1 MAARGEGLSR
11 LVHTLANTWHWWIDN
26 GGRMTSALET
36 HVALTAVSLG
46 IALGIGLLLG
56 LVAARVGA
64 LLGFV
69 VVQIANLGRIVP
81 SLAIL
86 ALALPLVGVGF
97 TPSVIALVLVG
108 VPPILVNTYAGVRA
122 VDPAA
127 LEAARGMGMTA
138 LQVLLRVQLPLAL
151 PLVVAGVSTAAVQIV
166 STATLAA
173 LIGGGGLGEIVFNG
187 IATIRN
193 EIILAGVLPIAAL
206 ALLVEGLFCIA
217 ARIATPRGLRF
228 V

>member
-1 MAARGEGLSR
+1 M
-11 LVHTLANTWHWWIDN
+11 HTLANTWHWWIDN
-26 GGRMTSALET
+26 GDRTVTSLRIHLELTGAGVGLAAVLGIVLGLLAARAGSAL
-36 HVALTAVSLG
+36 
-46 IALGIGLLLG
+46 
-56 LVAARVGA
+56 
-64 LLGFV
+64 GFL

-97 TPSVIALVLVG
+97 TPSVIALVAVG
-108 VPPILVNTYAGVRA
+108 TPPVLVNTFAGLRA

-127 LEAARGMGMTA
+127 MEAARGMGMSGA
-138 LQVLLRVQLPLAL
+138 QVLLRVQLPLAL
-151 PLVVAGVSTAAVQIV
+151 PLVVAGLSTAAVQIV

-206 ALLVEGLFCIA
+206 ALAVELLFRLA
-217 ARIATPRGLRF
+217 GRIVTPRGLRF

>member
-1 MAARGEGLSR
+1 M
-11 LVHTLANTWHWWIDN
+11 HTLVNTFNWWSDN
-26 GGRMTSALET
+26 RGRMGGALVT
-36 HVALTAVSLG
+36 HVELTVVSLALAAVLG
-46 IALGIGLLLG
+46 TALGVL
-56 LVAARVGA
+56 AARVGSV
-64 LLGFV
+64 LGFA
-69 VVQIANLGRIVP
+69 VVQLANLGRIVP

-97 TPSVIALVLVG
+97 TPSVIALVAVG
-108 VPPILVNTYAGVRA
+108 TPPILVNTYAGVCN
-122 VDPAA
+122 VDRAA
-127 LEAARGMGMTA
+127 LEAARGMGMSGR
-138 LQVLLRVQLPLAL
+138 QVLRLVQLPLAL

-206 ALLVEGLFCIA
+206 ALLVEGLF
-217 ARIATPRGLRF
+217 RLLSRFGTPHGLRF

>member
-1 MAARGEGLSR
+1 M
-11 LVHTLANTWHWWIDN
+11 HTLVNTWNWWGDN
-26 GGRMTSALET
+26 RGRMGSALET
-36 HVALTAVSLG
+36 HVELTVVSLALAVTLG
-46 IALGIGLLLG
+46 SALGVL
-56 LVAARVGA
+56 AARVGSV
-64 LLGFV
+64 LGFA
-69 VVQIANLGRIVP
+69 VVQLANLGRIVP

-97 TPSVIALVLVG
+97 TPSVIALVAVG
-108 VPPILVNTYAGVRA
+108 TPPILVNTFAGVRN
-122 VDPAA
+122 VDFAA
-127 LEAARGMGMTA
+127 LEAARGMGMSG
-138 LQVLLRVQLPLAL
+138 LQVLRGVQLPLAL

-206 ALLVEGLFCIA
+206 ALLVEGLF
-217 ARIATPRGLRF
+217 RLVSRVATPRGLRF

>member
-1 MAARGEGLSR
+1 M
-11 LVHTLANTWHWWIDN
+11 HTLVNTWNWWGDN
-26 GGRMTSALET
+26 RGRMGSALET
-36 HVALTAVSLG
+36 HVELTVVSLALAVTLG
-46 IALGIGLLLG
+46 SALGVL
-56 LVAARVGA
+56 AARVGSV
-64 LLGFV
+64 LGFA
-69 VVQIANLGRIVP
+69 VVQLANLGRIVP

-97 TPSVIALVLVG
+97 TPSVIALVAVG
-108 VPPILVNTYAGVRA
+108 TPPILVNTFAGVRN
-122 VDPAA
+122 VDRAA
-127 LEAARGMGMTA
+127 LEAARGMGMSE
-138 LQVLLRVQLPLAL
+138 LQVLSQVQLPLAL

-206 ALLVEGLFCIA
+206 ALLVECLF
-217 ARIATPRGLRF
+217 RLVSRVATPRGLRF

>member
-1 MAARGEGLSR
+1 MVTGGESGLA
-11 LVHTLANTWHWWIDN
+11 VHTLVNTFNWWGDN
-26 GGRMTSALET
+26 RGRMGSALET
-36 HVALTAVSLG
+36 HVELTFVSLALAA
-46 IALGIGLLLG
+46 ALGAALG
-56 LVAARVGA
+56 VLAARVGSV
-64 LLGFV
+64 LGFA
-69 VVQIANLGRIVP
+69 VVQLANLGRIVP

-97 TPSVIALVLVG
+97 TPSVIALVAVG
-108 VPPILVNTYAGVRA
+108 TPPILVNTYAGVRN
-122 VDPAA
+122 VDRAA
-127 LEAARGMGMTA
+127 LEAARGMGMSGP
-138 LQVLLRVQLPLAL
+138 QVLRLVQLPLAL

-193 EIILAGVLPIAAL
+193 EIILAGVLPIAVL
-206 ALLVEGLFCIA
+206 ALLVEGLF
-217 ARIATPRGLRF
+217 RLVSRFGTPRGLRF

>member
-1 MAARGEGLSR
+1 M
-11 LVHTLANTWHWWIDN
+11 HTLVNTFNWWHDN
-26 GGRMTSALET
+26 GGRTGSALET
-36 HVALTAVSLG
+36 HVELTAVSLALAV
-46 IALGIGLLLG
+46 ALGSALG
-56 LVAARVGA
+56 VLASRVGSV
-64 LLGFV
+64 LGFA
-69 VVQIANLGRIVP
+69 VVQVANLGRIVP

-97 TPSVIALVLVG
+97 TPSVIALVAVG
-108 VPPILVNTYAGVRA
+108 TPPILVNTYAGVRN
-122 VDPAA
+122 VDRSA
-127 LEAARGMGMTA
+127 LEAARGMGMSG
-138 LQVLLRVQLPLAL
+138 LQVLRRIELPLAL
-151 PLVVAGVSTAAVQIV
+151 PLVVAGASTAAVQIV

-206 ALLVEGLFCIA
+206 ALLIEGLF
-217 ARIATPRGLRF
+217 RLVSRVATPHGLRF

>member
-1 MAARGEGLSR
+1 M
-11 LVHTLANTWHWWIDN
+11 HTLVNTFNWWHDN
-26 GGRMTSALET
+26 GGRTGSALET
-36 HVALTAVSLG
+36 HVELTAVSLALAV
-46 IALGIGLLLG
+46 ALGSALG
-56 LVAARVGA
+56 VLASRVGSV
-64 LLGFV
+64 LGFA
-69 VVQIANLGRIVP
+69 VVQVANLGRIVP

-97 TPSVIALVLVG
+97 TPSVIALVAVG
-108 VPPILVNTYAGVRA
+108 TPPILVNTYAGVRN
-122 VDPAA
+122 VDRSA
-127 LEAARGMGMTA
+127 LEAARGMGMSE
-138 LQVLLRVQLPLAL
+138 LQVLRRIELPLAL
-151 PLVVAGVSTAAVQIV
+151 PLVVAGASTAAVQIV

-206 ALLVEGLFCIA
+206 ALLIEGLF
-217 ARIATPRGLRF
+217 RLVSRVATPHGLRF

>member
-1 MAARGEGLSR
+1 M
-11 LVHTLANTWHWWIDN
+11 HTLVNTFNWWGDN
-26 GGRMTSALET
+26 RGRMGSALET
-36 HVALTAVSLG
+36 HVELTFVSLALAA
-46 IALGIGLLLG
+46 ALGAALG
-56 LVAARVGA
+56 VLAARVGSV
-64 LLGFV
+64 LGFA
-69 VVQIANLGRIVP
+69 VVQLANLGRIVP

-97 TPSVIALVLVG
+97 TPSVIALVAVG
-108 VPPILVNTYAGVRA
+108 TPPILVNTYAGVRN
-122 VDPAA
+122 VDRAA
-127 LEAARGMGMTA
+127 LEAARGMGMSGP
-138 LQVLLRVQLPLAL
+138 QVLRLVQLPLAL

-193 EIILAGVLPIAAL
+193 EIILAGVLPIAVL
-206 ALLVEGLFCIA
+206 ALLVEGLF
-217 ARIATPRGLRF
+217 RLVSRFGTPRGLRF

>member
-1 MAARGEGLSR
+1 M
-11 LVHTLANTWHWWIDN
+11 HTLANTYNWWVDN
-26 GGRMTSALET
+26 AARMQGAVET
-36 HVALTAVSLG
+36 HVELTLVSFAFAAVLG
-46 IALGIGLLLG
+46 ILLG
-56 LVAARVGA
+56 VVAARIGS
-64 LLGFV
+64 LLGFL

-97 TPSVIALVLVG
+97 RPSVIALVAVG
-108 VPPILVNTYAGVRA
+108 TPQILVNTFAGVRS

-127 LEAARGMGMTA
+127 LEAARGMGMSS
-138 LQVLLRVQLPLAL
+138 LQMLRRVQLPLAL
-151 PLVVAGVSTAAVQIV
+151 PLIVAGASTAAVQIV

-206 ALLVEGLFCIA
+206 ALIVEGLFRLA
-217 ARIATPRGLRF
+217 SRVATPRGLRF

>member
-1 MAARGEGLSR
+1 M
-11 LVHTLANTWHWWIDN
+11 HTLVNTFNWWHDN
-26 GGRMTSALET
+26 GGRTGSALET
-36 HVALTAVSLG
+36 HVELTAVSLALAV
-46 IALGIGLLLG
+46 ALGSALG
-56 LVAARVGA
+56 VLASRVGSV
-64 LLGFV
+64 LGFA
-69 VVQIANLGRIVP
+69 VVQVANLGRIVP

-97 TPSVIALVLVG
+97 TPSVIALVAVG
-108 VPPILVNTYAGVRA
+108 TPPILVNTYAGVRN
-122 VDPAA
+122 VDRSA
-127 LEAARGMGMTA
+127 LEAARGMGMSG
-138 LQVLLRVQLPLAL
+138 LQVLRRIELPLAL

-206 ALLVEGLFCIA
+206 ALLIEGLF
-217 ARIATPRGLRF
+217 RLVSRVATPHGLRF

>member
-1 MAARGEGLSR
+1 M
-11 LVHTLANTWHWWIDN
+11 HTLVNTFNWWHDN
-26 GGRMTSALET
+26 GGRMGSALET
-36 HVALTAVSLG
+36 HVELTAVSLALAV
-46 IALGIGLLLG
+46 ALGSALG
-56 LVAARVGA
+56 VLAARVGSV
-64 LLGFV
+64 LGFA
-69 VVQIANLGRIVP
+69 VVQVANLGRIVP

-97 TPSVIALVLVG
+97 TPSVIALVAVG
-108 VPPILVNTYAGVRA
+108 TPPILVNTYAGVRN
-122 VDPAA
+122 VDRAA
-127 LEAARGMGMTA
+127 LEAARGMGMSG
-138 LQVLLRVQLPLAL
+138 LQVLRRIELPLAL

-206 ALLVEGLFCIA
+206 ALLIEGLF
-217 ARIATPRGLRF
+217 RLVSRVATPRGLRF

>member
-1 MAARGEGLSR
+1 M
-11 LVHTLANTWHWWIDN
+11 HTLANTWNWWIDN
-26 GGRMTSALET
+26 GGRMGSAIET
-36 HVALTAVSLG
+36 HVELTAVSVALAVAIGVVLG
-46 IALGIGLLLG
+46 VL
-56 LVAARVGA
+56 AAKAGSV
-64 LLGFV
+64 LGFV

-97 TPSVIALVLVG
+97 TPSVIALVAVG
-108 VPPILVNTYAGVRA
+108 VPPILVNTYAGVRS

-127 LEAARGMGMTA
+127 LEAARGMGMSG
-138 LQVLLRVQLPLAL
+138 LQVLRRVQAPLAL
-151 PLVVAGVSTAAVQIV
+151 PLVVAGASTAAVQIV

-173 LIGGGGLGEIVFNG
+173 LIGGGGLGEVVFNG

-206 ALLVEGLFCIA
+206 ALVVEGLF
-217 ARIATPRGLRF
+217 RLVSRHATPRGLRF

>member
-1 MAARGEGLSR
+1 M
-11 LVHTLANTWHWWIDN
+11 HTLVNTWNWWGDN
-26 GGRMTSALET
+26 RGRMGSALET
-36 HVALTAVSLG
+36 HVELTVVSLALAV
-46 IALGIGLLLG
+46 ALGSALG
-56 LVAARVGA
+56 VLAARVGSV
-64 LLGFV
+64 LGFA
-69 VVQIANLGRIVP
+69 VVQLANLGRIVP

-97 TPSVIALVLVG
+97 TPSVIALVAVG
-108 VPPILVNTYAGVRA
+108 TPPILVNTFAGVRN
-122 VDPAA
+122 VDRAA
-127 LEAARGMGMTA
+127 LEAARGMGMSE
-138 LQVLLRVQLPLAL
+138 LQVLSQVQLPLAL

-206 ALLVEGLFCIA
+206 ALLVEGLF
-217 ARIATPRGLRF
+217 RLVSRVATPRGLRF

>member
-1 MAARGEGLSR
+1 MG
-11 LVHTLANTWHWWIDN
+11 
-26 GGRMTSALET
+26 SAIET
-36 HVALTAVSLG
+36 HVELTAVSVALAAAIG
-46 IALGIGLLLG
+46 VALGLL
-56 LVAARVGA
+56 AARAGSVLA
-64 LLGFV
+64 FL
-69 VVQIANLGRIVP
+69 VVQLANLGRIVP

-97 TPSVIALVLVG
+97 TPSVIALVAVG
-108 VPPILVNTYAGVRA
+108 VPPILVNTYAGLRS

-127 LEAARGMGMTA
+127 LEAARGMGMSG
-138 LQVLLRVQLPLAL
+138 LQVLRRVQVPLAL
-151 PLVVAGVSTAAVQIV
+151 PLVVAGASTAAVQIV

-173 LIGGGGLGEIVFNG
+173 LIGGGGLGEVVFNG

-206 ALLVEGLFCIA
+206 ALVVEGLF
-217 ARIATPRGLRF
+217 RLVSRYATPRGLRF